1 MKNRGLLFAFLGF
14 VGLILLVIAV
24 GVSSY
29 ISNYNYGNRAEQTIK
44 AEYESAKNTLS
55 STATTVVDLTKVS
68 ERYAGDVRKM
78 VEATMSGRYGEDGS
92 QAMMQWIQ
100 EQNIPLDASVYKD
113 ISQAIRA
120 GRSDFKA
127 SQNRVIDT
135 KRSYETKLGNFWSG
149 LWLGIAGYPKIDL
162 ADYKIILD
170 QSTQDKYE
178 TGTDSGFM

>member
-1 MKNRGLLFAFLGF
+1 MKNRGLLFALLGF
-14 VGLILLVIAV
+14 IGFIVIIVGIVA
-24 GVSSY
+24 SSY
-29 ISNYNYGNRAEQTIK
+29 ISNHNYGNRAEQTIK
-44 AEYESAKNTLS
+44 AEYKSAQNTLS

-68 ERYAGDVRKM
+68 ERYADDVRKM
-78 VEATMSGRYGEDGS
+78 VEATMSGRYGDDGS

-100 EQNIPLDASVYKD
+100 EKNIPLDASVYKD

-162 ADYKIILD
+162 DDYKIIID
-170 QSTQDKYE
+170 QSTQNKYE